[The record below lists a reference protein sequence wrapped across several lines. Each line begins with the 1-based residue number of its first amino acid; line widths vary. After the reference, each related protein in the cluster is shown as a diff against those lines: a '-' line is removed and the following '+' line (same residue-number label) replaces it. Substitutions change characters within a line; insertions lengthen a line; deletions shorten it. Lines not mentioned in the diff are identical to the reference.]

1 MAERDAQMLAAAN
14 TVHRQHA
21 GQVRALLAAAR
32 AEGCG
37 FIGGPG
43 GRALI
48 ESTEAVI
55 RALEA
60 LSGLLCQG
68 APPLEEVLAQLLEL
82 AWDAVRASAASV
94 RVLRSAALAGGTWAD
109 PGPSE
114 VATAR
119 VCVQAH
125 RAHQRLVEDGAQLLR
140 RVLRLG
146 WGAEMPRAL
155 LELSLD
161 RQLDA
166 LEARVGESARAATAA
181 AAGLGAGTHLL
192 SFPAPWEAPVE
203 P

>member
-37 FIGGPG
+37 FIGGSG
-43 GRALI
+43 GRDLI

-60 LSGLLCQG
+60 LSGLLCQE

-140 RVLRLG
+140 YHVQFIRARQDLAPELRRAVRPRLG
-146 WGAEMPRAL
+146 PRHCTQL
-155 LELSLD
+155 L
-161 RQLDA
+161 
-166 LEARVGESARAATAA
+166 RV
-181 AAGLGAGTHLL
+181 
-192 SFPAPWEAPVE
+192 
-203 P
+203 